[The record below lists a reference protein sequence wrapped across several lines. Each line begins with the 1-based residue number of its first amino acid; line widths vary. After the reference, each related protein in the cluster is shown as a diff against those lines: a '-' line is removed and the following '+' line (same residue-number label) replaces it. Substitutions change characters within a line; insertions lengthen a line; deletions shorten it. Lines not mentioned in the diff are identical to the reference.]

1 MRASAVGELSS
12 QSANRCLLGAAL
24 HQGPEKSSEGNI
36 FVKPVSV
43 VKVEPS
49 VEPWL
54 KDFLDRVIIPALL
67 REFMKSDL
75 ATSPG
80 ISAES
85 HQETPGEL
93 E

>member
-1 MRASAVGELSS
+1 
-12 QSANRCLLGAAL
+12 
-24 HQGPEKSSEGNI
+24 
-36 FVKPVSV
+36 VKPVSV

-49 VEPWL
+49 IEPWL

-85 HQETPGEL
+85 PQETPKGEL